1 MECFTIFKEEGI
13 EYLQK
18 INKLTTEYDELIA
31 SAEIEYKG
39 KIYNLSQ
46 LTPFSQSE
54 DRKERKEVSELTTK
68 FFIDNEEKFD
78 NIYDQL
84 VKQRHEMAKALGYDS
99 FIDYQYKNLMRVD
112 YNKEDVAK
120 YRDFVREY
128 VTPVYLKLRE
138 MQKERTCLDSLKYYD
153 TSFKFKDG
161 NAFPKGSTEEKLEKA
176 KKMYHE
182 LSNET
187 AKFIDFM
194 TEKELFDLESKP
206 GKAGGGYCT
215 TLDEYNA
222 PFVFANFNGTTHDV
236 EVLTHELG
244 HAFQSYTSSDGRLE
258 EYIWPTY
265 EACEIHSMSMEFLTW
280 PWMELFF
287 GEDTNKFKFSHLD
300 GAISFIP
307 YGVTVDEFQHWVY
320 ENPYASPEER
330 KRKYSEIER
339 KYRPDIDYD
348 DNEFLKKGTYWYR
361 QGHIFSTPFY
371 YIDYTLAQVLAFQF
385 LLKSLDD
392 RQMAFK
398 DYLNICKTGGI
409 KSFFGII
416 EDGNLKNP
424 MKDGVIE
431 DILPKLL
438 KILEDLKE
446 NI

>member
-1 MECFTIFKEEGI
+1 M
-13 EYLQK
+13 
-18 INKLTTEYDELIA
+18 
-31 SAEIEYKG
+31 
-39 KIYNLSQ
+39 
-46 LTPFSQSE
+46 
-54 DRKERKEVSELTTK
+54 
-68 FFIDNEEKFD
+68 
-78 NIYDQL
+78 
-84 VKQRHEMAKALGYDS
+84 
-99 FIDYQYKNLMRVD
+99 
-112 YNKEDVAK
+112 
-120 YRDFVREY
+120 
-128 VTPVYLKLRE
+128 
-138 MQKERTCLDSLKYYD
+138 
-153 TSFKFKDG
+153 
-161 NAFPKGSTEEKLEKA
+161 
-176 KKMYHE
+176 
-182 LSNET
+182 
-187 AKFIDFM
+187 
-194 TEKELFDLESKP
+194 
-206 GKAGGGYCT
+206 
-215 TLDEYNA
+215 
-222 PFVFANFNGTTHDV
+222 